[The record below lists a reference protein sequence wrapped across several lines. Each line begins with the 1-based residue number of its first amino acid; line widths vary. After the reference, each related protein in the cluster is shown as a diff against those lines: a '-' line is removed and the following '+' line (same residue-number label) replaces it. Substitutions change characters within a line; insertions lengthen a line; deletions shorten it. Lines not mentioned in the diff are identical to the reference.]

1 MSRLPTRAPRA
12 GSGLECV
19 QGNVE
24 AACPCQHPLS
34 TCPGT
39 TDTNYVY
46 PVAEMDRERR
56 TELLKSLKHM
66 PEPIARYK
74 GLFDDRDR
82 ILSLVSSGQ

>member
-1 MSRLPTRAPRA
+1 M
-12 GSGLECV
+12 
-19 QGNVE
+19 
-24 AACPCQHPLS
+24 
-34 TCPGT
+34 
-39 TDTNYVY
+39 Y